1 MCVTK
6 PPAGIGTVSSDE
18 DLVPLPRLPVLGIG
32 RSPLFVN
39 LPLRTAK
46 G

>member
-1 MCVTK
+1 MRVTK
-6 PPAGIGTVSSDE
+6 LLADIGTVG
-18 DLVPLPRLPVLGIG
+18 DLVPLPRPPVLGIG
-32 RSPLFVN
+32 RSAPFVN